1 MKLQPLGDRVV
12 VQVIEKPNQ
21 TEKGL
26 YLPEASKEKPQTGKV
41 IEVGP
46 GLEGI
51 PMTVKAGDT
60 VLFQKFS
67 GTEVALNTL
76 QVLVMNE
83 SSILAIVK

>member
-1 MKLQPLGDRVV
+1 
-12 VQVIEKPNQ
+12 
-21 TEKGL
+21 
-26 YLPEASKEKPQTGKV
+26 
-41 IEVGP
+41 VGP